1 MNVQS
6 AETLIDTEFLRRAL
20 EIADLDAVKV
30 TLYQQTADPALEAL
44 PVAKNLAAS
53 DREML
58 IDKAVAWLEGHAG
71 RGAVEQPSDGLLR
84 KLMTMATGKEMTD
97 LEFEAR
103 RDLPAFKRFP
113 FATGWRNG
121 KPPIPEGFKVAIV
134 GSGFAGIAAAIQFQ
148 LLGIDYVV
156 LERQP
161 EPGGTW
167 CANRYPDIRVDTPS
181 NTYEFSFE
189 KRYKWKEY
197 FGRGKD
203 VRDYITH
210 VSKKHGVFEK
220 TRFDSDLAEAVFD
233 AEKGT
238 WALTVKTPAGLDH
251 ITANVIVSA
260 AGLFVN
266 PRLPAF
272 ESQHLYQGKIVH
284 PSRWPAGLDLKG
296 KRVAVLGNGSTG
308 VQLLGAVAQEAS
320 QVFVFQRTPQWIS
333 PRPKY
338 GQDLEP
344 ETAWL
349 LDNFPGYWHWWR
361 YRAFA
366 ELFESHDTIIVD
378 PEWQAKGGKVNP
390 ANDKVREFLT
400 QYIKDQT
407 NGRQDLIDRL
417 MPDYAPLSRRP
428 VVDNGWYRALTRD
441 NVELVT
447 EGIARLTTHGIETE
461 DGKIRDVDI
470 IVTATGF
477 EIVKYLWPAHYTGK
491 NGIDLHESWTSGDGP
506 RAYLSMMVPEF
517 PNLFMLYGP
526 NSQPV
531 SGGTSMPN
539 WYMVW
544 SAYAARCI
552 ERMLET
558 GKRSVSVKRDAFERY
573 NAALDAESQKL
584 IHVKPE
590 GGADKSYYVNNENGG
605 RLQVNM
611 PWPSPEFHRMCT
623 EIAWDDLD
631 FS

>member
-1 MNVQS
+1 MNLQS
-6 AETLIDTEFLRRAL
+6 VETLVDTDFLRRAI

-30 TLYQQTADPALEAL
+30 TLYQHTGDPEIAAL
-44 PVAKNLAAS
+44 PVAKSLDAS
-53 DREML
+53 GRALL
-58 IDKAVAWLEGHAG
+58 IDKAVAWLARHAG
-71 RGAVEQPSDGLLR
+71 KGTVEEPPEPLLR
-84 KLMTMATGKEMTD
+84 KLMTMATGREMTD

-103 RDLPAFKRFP
+103 RDLAAFKPFP
-113 FATGWRNG
+113 FAAAWRNG
-121 KPPIPEGFKVAIV
+121 KPPIPDGFKVAII
-134 GSGFAGIAAAIQFQ
+134 GSGFAGIAAAVQFEI
-148 LLGIDYVV
+148 LGIPYVV

-167 CANRYPDIRVDTPS
+167 CANRYPDIRVDTMS

-189 KRYKWKEY
+189 KRYRWKEY

-203 VRDYITH
+203 VREYITS
-210 VSKKHGVFEK
+210 VSKKHGVYEK
-220 TRFDSDLAEAVFD
+220 TRFECDLAEAVFD
-233 AEKGT
+233 EEKGT

-251 ITANVIVSA
+251 ITANVVISA

-266 PRLPAF
+266 PKLPQF
-272 ESQHLYQGKIVH
+272 DNQHLFEGAIVH
-284 PSRWPAGLDLKG
+284 PSRWPAGLDLRG
-296 KRVAVLGNGSTG
+296 KRVAVIGNGSTG
-308 VQLLGAVAQEAS
+308 VQLLGAVAEDAA

-349 LDNFPGYWHWWR
+349 LENFPGYWHWWR
-361 YRAFA
+361 YRSFA
-366 ELFESHDTIIVD
+366 ELFDSHDTIIVD
-378 PEWQAKGGKVNP
+378 PEWQARGGQVNP
-390 ANDKVREFLT
+390 LNDKVRAFLT
-400 QYIKDQT
+400 QYIKEQT

-441 NVELVT
+441 NVALVT
-447 EGIARLTTHGIETE
+447 DGIAGLTPKGIRTV
-461 DGKIRDVDI
+461 DGKIRDVDV

-477 EIVKYLWPAHYTGK
+477 EVVKYLWPARYVGR
-491 NGIDLHESWTSGDGP
+491 NGRDLHSTWAAGDGP

-558 GKRSVSVKRDAFERY
+558 GTSRVEVTRDAYERY

-590 GGADKSYYVNNENGG
+590 GGADKSYYVNNEHGR

-631 FS
+631 FA

>member
-1 MNVQS
+1 MNLQS
-6 AETLIDTEFLRRAL
+6 VETLIDTDFLRRAL

-30 TLYQQTADPALEAL
+30 TLYQHTGDPEIEAL
-44 PVAKNLAAS
+44 PVAKSLDAPGRAL
-53 DREML
+53 L
-58 IDKAVAWLEGHAG
+58 IDKAIAWLARHAG
-71 RGAVEQPSDGLLR
+71 KGTVDEPPESLLR

-103 RDLPAFKRFP
+103 RDLPAFKPFP
-113 FATGWRNG
+113 FAAAWRNG
-121 KPPIPEGFKVAIV
+121 KPPIPDGFKVAII
-134 GSGFAGIAAAIQFQ
+134 GSGFAGIAAAVQLQ
-148 LLGIDYVV
+148 LLGIPYVV

-167 CANRYPDIRVDTPS
+167 CANRYPDIRVDTMS

-203 VRDYITH
+203 VREYITS
-210 VSKKHGVFEK
+210 VSKKHGVYEN
-220 TRFDSDLAEAVFD
+220 TRFDCDLTEAVFD
-233 AEKGT
+233 EERGV
-238 WALTVKTPAGLDH
+238 WALTVKTPAGLDR
-251 ITANVIVSA
+251 ITANVVISA

-266 PRLPAF
+266 PKLPQF
-272 ESQHLYQGKIVH
+272 EDQHLFEGMIIH
-284 PSRWPAGLDLKG
+284 PSRWPAGLDLRG
-296 KRVAVLGNGSTG
+296 KRVAVIGNGSTG
-308 VQLLGAVAQEAS
+308 VQLLGAVAQDAK

-344 ETAWL
+344 GTAWL
-349 LDNFPGYWHWWR
+349 LENFPGYWHWWR
-361 YRAFA
+361 YRSFA
-366 ELFESHDTIIVD
+366 ELFDSHDTIIVD
-378 PEWQAKGGKVNP
+378 PEWQAQGGKVNP
-390 ANDKVREFLT
+390 LNDKVREFLT

-417 MPDYAPLSRRP
+417 LPDYAPLSRRP

-447 EGIARLTTHGIETE
+447 DGIARLTAKGIQTG
-461 DGKIRDVDI
+461 DGKVRDVDV

-477 EIVKYLWPAHYTGK
+477 EIVKYLWPARYVGK
-491 NGIDLHESWTSGDGP
+491 NRRDLHGAWAAGDGP

-558 GKRSVSVKRDAFERY
+558 GKSRVEVTRDAYERY
-573 NAALDAESQKL
+573 NAALDAESRKL

-590 GGADKSYYVNNENGG
+590 GGADKSYYVNNEHGR

-623 EIAWDDLD
+623 QIEWDDLD
-631 FS
+631 FA